1 MFNQHINLG
10 VIFKKSLVY
19 LFNPCLPDNVIQPSS
34 IVLAVTGIVLLSNFV
49 SSKLRFPVMFKI
61 LWRCLDF

>member
-19 LFNPCLPDNVIQPSS
+19 LFNPCLPNNVIQPSS
-34 IVLAVTGIVLLSNFV
+34 MVLAVRGTVLLSNFV
-49 SSKLRFPVMFKI
+49 SF
-61 LWRCLDF
+61 